1 MLDIIRRYRNGQAAH
16 KKSVLLNKAAQK
28 QTPSVVTPKDFG
40 AKGDGVTDDTK
51 AIQAWA
57 EQKENRVLAKGIYL
71 VSKPIV
77 FTAGGGVI
85 GEGGELLVADNFKGY
100 SLFVCKATENAQ
112 QLFARLTVDMNNA
125 DTFIASEKE
134 SDWFT
139 MNTCFFKN
147 AIKGLDVQELQIR
160 PLIK

>member
-1 MLDIIRRYRNGQAAH
+1 MLDMIRRYRNGQAAH
-16 KKSVLLNKAAQK
+16 KKSVLLNKEAQK